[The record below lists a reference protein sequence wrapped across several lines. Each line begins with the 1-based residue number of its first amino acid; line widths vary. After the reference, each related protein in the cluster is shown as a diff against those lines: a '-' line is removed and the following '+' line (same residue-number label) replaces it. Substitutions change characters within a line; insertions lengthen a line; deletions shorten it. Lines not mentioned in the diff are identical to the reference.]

1 MCQPN
6 AQGVRRFG
14 TLTSF
19 MCGLS
24 RNSGKLDLLDSH
36 GLAQTWYEIA
46 YYMDYGRPFIYGTM
60 IRVQKTK
67 FFFA

>member
-1 MCQPN
+1 
-6 AQGVRRFG
+6 
-14 TLTSF
+14 